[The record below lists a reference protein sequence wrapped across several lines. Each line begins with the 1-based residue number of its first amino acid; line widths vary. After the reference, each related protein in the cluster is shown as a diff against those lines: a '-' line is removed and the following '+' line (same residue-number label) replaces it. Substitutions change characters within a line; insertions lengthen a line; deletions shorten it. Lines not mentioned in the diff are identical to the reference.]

1 MKNNAFP
8 LMAAVL
14 FLLPSCA
21 TVHDKPV
28 THLNNPAPAISPT
41 LQQSNE
47 RVLKRKVAIARFSNE
62 TKQGRS
68 FLLSTT
74 GDQIGKQASDI
85 LSTKLAATNKFIL
98 LERTDLDKLSAEKNL
113 NGLKIKMKTIP
124 ADFLILGSVS
134 EFGREI
140 TSDVGIFSRTKKQK
154 ARAKVN
160 VRLIKVSTGQIVY
173 SEEASGYAEVE
184 AGSVLGVGNRAG
196 YDSTLNDEAISA
208 AISKLVSNIV
218 ENMMD
223 GQWRTFLVGQDG
235 SLYYIAGGKTQGIAV
250 GDKFQVMAK
259 GRNVTN
265 PQTGITMAL
274 PGKKIATIQ
283 VESTAGDNIDNEVS
297 LCKVIDGMVSQ
308 PFDKYY
314 VIEGNRGGQR

>member
-1 MKNNAFP
+1 
-8 LMAAVL
+8 V
-14 FLLPSCA
+14 
-21 TVHDKPV
+21 
-28 THLNNPAPAISPT
+28 SPT

-47 RVLKRKVAIARFSNE
+47 RILKRKVAIARFSNE

-68 FLLSTT
+68 FLVSTS

-98 LERTDLDKLSAEKNL
+98 LERTDLEKLSAEKNL
-113 NGLKIKMKTIP
+113 NGMRIKTIQTIP
-124 ADFLILGSVS
+124 SDFLILGSVS
-134 EFGREI
+134 EFGREV

-160 VRLIKVSTGQIVY
+160 VRLVKVSTGQVVY

-196 YDSTLNDEAISA
+196 YDSTLNDKAISA

-223 GQWRTFLVGQDG
+223 EPWQTFLVGQEG
-235 SLYYIAGGKTQGIAV
+235 SLYYIAGGKTQGVAV
-250 GDKFQVMAK
+250 GDQFKVMSK
-259 GRNVTN
+259 GREVTN
-265 PQTGITMAL
+265 PQTGMPMVL
-274 PGKKIATIQ
+274 PGKEIATIQ
-283 VESTAGDNIDNEVS
+283 VVNTAGDSADNEVS
-297 LCKVIDGMVSQ
+297 LCKVIDGAISQ
-308 PFDKYY
+308 SLDQYY
-314 VIEGNRGGQR
+314 VTEGNREGQK

>member
-8 LMAAVL
+8 LVVAALL
-14 FLLPSCA
+14 FLPSCA

-28 THLNNPAPAISPT
+28 TRLNKQAPAVSPT
-41 LQQSNE
+41 LQQPNE
-47 RVLKRKVAIARFSNE
+47 RILKRKVAIARFSNE

-68 FLLSTT
+68 FLLSLT
-74 GDQIGKQASDI
+74 GERIGKQASDI

-98 LERTDLDKLSAEKNL
+98 LERTDLDRLSAEKNL
-113 NGLKIKMKTIP
+113 DGLKVKAIP

-140 TSDVGIFSRTKKQK
+140 TSDVGIFSRTKTQK

-160 VRLIKVSTGQIVY
+160 VRLIKVSTGQIIY
-173 SEEASGYAEVE
+173 SEEASGYAEIE

-196 YDSTLNDEAISA
+196 YDSTLNDKAISA

-223 GQWRTFLVGQDG
+223 GAWRTFLVGQDG

-250 GDKFQVMAK
+250 GDKFKVMSK
-259 GRNVTN
+259 GRDVMN
-265 PQTGITMAL
+265 PQTGITMTL

-283 VESTAGDNIDNEVS
+283 VVNTAGDSVDNEVS
-297 LCKVIDGMVSQ
+297 LCKVVDGVIAQSL
-308 PFDKYY
+308 DKYY
-314 VIEGNRGGQR
+314 VTEVNTGGQK